1 MPETDDAVRQLARF
15 QEGYAAKRDL
25 LVYEEGHL
33 IEAKNCA
40 DAWRCLNSFMFDA
53 RALKHYRL
61 GNRHMVPRVTVQI
74 KEWKKLIPL
83 TTFGYKHFRINR
95 LKRNYLNE
103 ESLAQCRAYM
113 DKRKL
118 DGPSTH
124 GIIFGTGR
132 KATPPCLVSGHFF
145 YRPGIL
151 LASFTTRASEVTKT
165 LGADLHFLEYVLDN
179 AVPPAMRQ
187 CLGSVTLHLGMA
199 YSLAQWFP
207 LLDMIMPG
215 FPINQEHRFHQ
226 MCMDSVR
233 KMHDPNVESKW
244 KPERRMQ
251 RRYRAMF
258 KEGKYRKNLEGRIV
272 DGPSYFPLK
281 AQYMCKS

>member
-1 MPETDDAVRQLARF
+1 
-15 QEGYAAKRDL
+15 
-25 LVYEEGHL
+25 
-33 IEAKNCA
+33 
-40 DAWRCLNSFMFDA
+40 
-53 RALKHYRL
+53 
-61 GNRHMVPRVTVQI
+61 MVPRVNIVI
-74 KEWKKLIPL
+74 KEWKNLIPL
-83 TTFGYKHFRINR
+83 ETLGYKHFRINR

-103 ESLAQCRAYM
+103 ESLAQCRTYL

-118 DGPSTH
+118 DSPSTH

-132 KATPPCLVSGHFF
+132 KATPPCLVSGNFF

-151 LASFTTRASEVTKT
+151 LADFTLRASEVTKT
-165 LGADLHFLEYVLDN
+165 LGADIHFLDYILEH
-179 AVPPAMRQ
+179 AIPPAMRE

-207 LLDMIMPG
+207 LLDMLMPG
-215 FPINQEHRFHQ
+215 YPINTEHRFHR
-226 MCMDSVR
+226 MCMDAMR
-233 KMHDPNVESKW
+233 KVHDVSKESKW

-258 KEGKYRKNLEGRIV
+258 KEGKYNTDYEGRIV

-281 AQYMCKS
+281 KKHVYKG